1 MKVTLI
7 LKATLLAMFIALA
20 VNVVY
25 LPTAVAQEESA
36 EEAETE
42 AESAEATP
50 EEDIVEIETVV
61 VVGTRAK
68 PRSVLESPVPI
79 DIVSKDDFAKQ
90 GGADLPDLLRTLVPS
105 YNINTQPI
113 SDASTVVR
121 PANLRG
127 LAPDHTLVL
136 VNNKRRH
143 RASVIHWLGNGLSD
157 GSQGPDLSPIPAIAL
172 QQVEV
177 LRDGASAQYGSD
189 AIAGVM
195 NFQLKDNYKGG
206 SFEFKPGIYQY
217 GDGRQFAVAGN
228 IGLGNPDAWSSL
240 SFEYGGA
247 DPTIRSVQRTDALNI
262 INAGNF
268 SVKDPAQIW
277 GQPIIEGDTKL
288 FANYGATLTD
298 TIDFYGHAN
307 YARKRVEGG
316 FYFRNPNTR
325 NGVFSKDNS
334 DILLVGDLRGLTEET
349 AAWDAA
355 HEEHEAWNDR
365 RLEAEKADKPFD
377 EPEPDNF
384 AAWPAAQEALKAWEA
399 HRLAAEEAWLAAKEA
414 AEETG
419 EPFDEP
425 KFDEPKPDF
434 KETSPSDFDD
444 IKITDDVVDEDGL
457 EGVRNGLNDVKN
469 DPNLFTFQEM
479 FPGGFTPRFGAF
491 AWDSSVVVGVK
502 GTALEEALGKPL
514 TWDVSGS
521 FGRHHADFF
530 IFNTVN
536 ASLGPDTP
544 TYFDPGDYIQTDYNL
559 NFDVTY
565 PLNDMV
571 FLASGLEY
579 RDEGFEIIE
588 GERESHQIGPLAA
601 QGFTP
606 ASNGFSGFSPVAA
619 GKWHRYNVAA
629 YLETEIR
636 PIDPLLIAIAV
647 RGEQFELFGGTLN
660 YKLAAN
666 YKVTETMRLRGS
678 YSTGFRAPTPGQQN
692 TFNITTE
699 YDFKKGDLVNKA
711 TIPSTNA
718 AVGVVTGKEDNSLDP
733 ETSNNFTG
741 GFTVDILGVNFTMD
755 FFDIRLKN
763 RLSVSQHFT
772 LTDDQKADL
781 IAEGVTS
788 AASVDT
794 FQFFI
799 NDFNSTTN
807 GIDFVVTAPIPN
819 GNLIAVYNFTSTK
832 VTHLVVDGELEELPS
847 DFDPALELTPELEAF
862 FDSTTLNA
870 DRIRELQENLP
881 KHRGSLTI
889 GQSIT
894 DAWGVL
900 GRASYFSGWFDSEDY
915 LQNPDAKGTGEYTG
929 RVIFDLET
937 TYTVE
942 SGLSLTLGG
951 KNILNTFPDENPNA
965 AGSVGNKYGQFSPF
979 GFDGAFWYTKVGYSF

>member
-1 MKVTLI
+1 MFSKNHIKVIVCTLGIVAAI
-7 LKATLLAMFIALA
+7 LMCGLTTVIADQHAEDAEATE
-20 VNVVY
+20 
-25 LPTAVAQEESA
+25 TT
-36 EEAETE
+36 EEAEDSEE
-42 AESAEATP
+42 ASSSGDPIQLESL
-50 EEDIVEIETVV
+50 V

-68 PRSVLESPVPI
+68 PRSVLDSTVPI
-79 DIVSKDDFAKQ
+79 DIVSNEAFEKQ

-105 YNINTQPI
+105 YNVNTQPI

-143 RASVIHWLGNGLSD
+143 RAAVIHWLGNGLSD
-157 GSQGPDLSPIPAIAL
+157 GSQGPDLAPIPAIAL

-195 NFQLKDNYKGG
+195 NFRLKDNYEGG
-206 SFEFKPGIYQY
+206 SIEFKPGIYQE
-217 GDGRQFAVAGN
+217 GDGRQFALAGN
-228 IGLGNPDAWSSL
+228 IGLGNPDVWSSL

-247 DPTIRSVQRTDALNI
+247 DPTIRSVQRDDAIRL

-277 GQPIIEGDTKL
+277 GQPIIENDIKL

-298 TIDFYGHAN
+298 TIELYGHAN
-307 YARKRVEGG
+307 YASKRVEGG

-325 NGVFSKDNS
+325 NGVFSPSGKDGT
-334 DILLVGDLRGLTEET
+334 LLVGDLRGLSAEM
-349 AAWDAA
+349 ADW
-355 HEEHEAWNDR
+355 EAR
-365 RLEAEKADKPFD
+365 KAD
-377 EPEPDNF
+377 
-384 AAWPAAQEALKAWEA
+384 WEA
-399 HRLAAEEAWLAAKEA
+399 QNPEAVEA
-414 AEETG
+414 G
-419 EPFDEP
+419 EAFPEL
-425 KFDEPKPDF
+425 
-434 KETSPSDFDD
+434 SPHDADD
-444 IKITDDVVDEDGL
+444 IPVTNDVPDPERL
-457 EGVRNGLNDVKN
+457 QAVKN
-469 DPNLFTFQEM
+469 DPNLFNFQEM

-491 AWDSSVVVGVK
+491 MWDSSVIVGFK
-502 GTALEEALGKPL
+502 GTALEEALGNPL
-514 TWDVSGS
+514 TWDLSGS
-521 FGRHHADFF
+521 FGRNHADFF

-565 PLNDMV
+565 PLSDMV

-601 QGFTP
+601 QGFTA

-636 PIDPLLIAIAV
+636 PIDPLLIALAV
-647 RGEQFELFGGTLN
+647 RGEQFEIFGGTLN
-660 YKLAAN
+660 YKAAVN
-666 YKVTETMRLRGS
+666 YKVMETMRLRGS
-678 YSTGFRAPTPGQQN
+678 YSSGFRAPTPGQQN

-699 YDFKKGDLVNKA
+699 YDFEKGDLVNKG
-711 TIPSTNA
+711 TIPSTNP
-718 AVGVVTGKEDNSLDP
+718 AVGVVTGEEDNSLNP
-733 ETSNNFTG
+733 EKSNNFTG
-741 GFTVDILGVNFTMD
+741 GFTVDILGVNLTMD
-755 FFDIRLKN
+755 FFDIRLKE

-772 LTDDQKADL
+772 LTDAQKAQL

-788 AASVDT
+788 AANLET

-799 NDFNSTTN
+799 NDFNTN
-807 GIDFVVTAPIPN
+807 TQGVDTVVTVPIPN
-819 GNLIAVYNFTSTK
+819 GNLIAVYNFTSTT
-832 VTHLVVDGELEELPS
+832 VTHIVVDGELV
-847 DFDPALELTPELEAF
+847 ELTEE
-862 FDSTTLNA
+862 FDDPDYDGWEGATLDA
-870 DRIRELQENLP
+870 HRRRELQENLP
-881 KHRGSLTI
+881 KHRASLT
-889 GQSIT
+889 GVYSLT
-894 DAWGVL
+894 DAWSVL

-915 LQNPDAKGTGEYTG
+915 LQNPDVEGTGEYTG

-937 TYTVE
+937 TYIAG
-942 SGLSLTLGG
+942 SGVALTLGG
-951 KNILNTFPDENPNA
+951 RNILNTYPDENPNG

-979 GFDGAFWYTKVGYSF
+979 GFDGAFWYAKVGYSF

>member
-1 MKVTLI
+1 MYYSKYVKPIVFALSIFIVI
-7 LKATLLAMFIALA
+7 LMGMFTTVI
-20 VNVVY
+20 
-25 LPTAVAQEESA
+25 AQEEASDA
-36 EEAETE
+36 EEAEV
-42 AESAEATP
+42 ADDAEASEEESQTSTP
-50 EEDIVEIETVV
+50 VRLESLV
-61 VVGTRAK
+61 VVGSRSR
-68 PRSVLESPVPI
+68 PRSILESPVPV
-79 DIVSKDDFAKQ
+79 DVVSKDDFARQ
-90 GGADLPDLLRTLVPS
+90 GGADLTDLLRTLVPS
-105 YNINTQPI
+105 FNINTQPI

-136 VNNKRRH
+136 VNGKRRH

-172 QQVEV
+172 RQVEI

-195 NFQLKDNYKGG
+195 NFQLKDNHEGG

-217 GDGRQFAVAGN
+217 GDGRQFAAAGN
-228 IGLGNPDAWSSL
+228 IGLGNPEAWTNL

-247 DPTIRSVQRTDALNI
+247 DPTIRSVQRTDALNM

-277 GQPIIEGDTKL
+277 GQPIVENDFKF

-298 TIDFYGHAN
+298 TINFYGHAN

-325 NGVFSKDNS
+325 SGVFSTTGGET
-334 DILLVGDLRGLTEET
+334 LLVGDLRGLTAET
-349 AAWDAA
+349 AAW
-355 HEEHEAWNDR
+355 EAR
-365 RLEAEKADKPFD
+365 KQEAEVAGNEFT
-377 EPEPDNF
+377 E
-384 AAWPAAQEALKAWEA
+384 L
-399 HRLAAEEAWLAAKEA
+399 
-414 AEETG
+414 
-419 EPFDEP
+419 
-425 KFDEPKPDF
+425 
-434 KETSPSDFDD
+434 SPHDADD
-444 IKITDDVVDEDGL
+444 IPITNHVPDPERL
-457 EGVRNGLNDVKN
+457 QAVKS

-491 AWDSSVVVGVK
+491 AWDSSVAVGVK

-565 PLNDMV
+565 PLHDLV

-601 QGFTP
+601 QGFTA

-619 GKWHRYNVAA
+619 GNWHRSNVAA

-636 PIDPLLIAIAV
+636 PIDPLLLALAV
-647 RGEQFELFGGTLN
+647 RGEQFEGFGSTLN
-660 YKLAAN
+660 YKVAAN

-692 TFNITTE
+692 AFNITTE
-699 YDFKKGDLVNKA
+699 YDFAKGDLVNNG

-718 AVGVVTGKEDNSLDP
+718 AVGIVTGKEDNSLDP

-741 GFTVDILGVNFTMD
+741 GFTVDILGVNFTLD
-755 FFDIRLKN
+755 FFGIRLKN
-763 RLSVSQHFT
+763 RLSVSQDFT
-772 LTDDQKADL
+772 LTAGQKTQL

-788 AASVDT
+788 AANLEK
-794 FQFFI
+794 FRFFI
-799 NDFNSTTN
+799 NDFDTTTQ

-819 GNLIAVYNFTSTK
+819 GNLIAVYNFTSTT
-832 VTHLVVDGELEELPS
+832 VT
-847 DFDPALELTPELEAF
+847 DFNPD
-862 FDSTTLNA
+862 TL
-870 DRIRELQENLP
+870 DDHRIRELEENLP
-881 KHRGSLTI
+881 EHRAGLTVV
-889 GQSIT
+889 QSIT
-894 DAWGVL
+894 DVWGVL
-900 GRASYFSGWFDSEDY
+900 GRASYFSGWFDSEDF
-915 LQNPDAKGTGEYTG
+915 LQNPDVPGTGEYTG

-937 TYTVE
+937 TYTVG
-942 SGLSLTLGG
+942 SGLALTLGG
-951 KNILNTFPDENPNA
+951 RNILNTYPDENPNA

-979 GFDGAFWYTKVGYSF
+979 GFDGAFWYAKVGYSF

>member
-1 MKVTLI
+1 MYYSKYIKSIIFVLSILI
-7 LKATLLAMFIALA
+7 GISMCMFTTVMADQHA
-20 VNVVY
+20 
-25 LPTAVAQEESA
+25 EEASEA
-36 EEAETE
+36 EEAETTTDE
-42 AESAEATP
+42 AEASEEASEADAP
-50 EEDIVEIETVV
+50 VRLESLV
-61 VVGTRAK
+61 VVGSRSQ
-68 PRSVLESPVPI
+68 PRSVLDSAVPI
-79 DIVSKDDFAKQ
+79 DIVSNESFEKQ

-143 RASVIHWLGNGLSD
+143 RAAVIHWLGNGLSD
-157 GSQGPDLSPIPAIAL
+157 GSQGPDLAPIPAIAL
-172 QQVEV
+172 RQVEI

-195 NFQLKDNYKGG
+195 NFQLKDNHEGG

-247 DPTIRSVQRTDALNI
+247 DPTIRSVQRNDAIAL

-277 GQPIIEGDTKL
+277 GQPIIENDIKL

-325 NGVFSKDNS
+325 GGVFSTTGGET
-334 DILLVGDLRGLTEET
+334 LLVGDLRGLTTEMADWET
-349 AAWDAA
+349 
-355 HEEHEAWNDR
+355 R
-365 RLEAEKADKPFD
+365 KA
-377 EPEPDNF
+377 
-384 AAWPAAQEALKAWEA
+384 
-399 HRLAAEEAWLAAKEA
+399 AAEAAGQEFT
-414 AEETG
+414 EL
-419 EPFDEP
+419 
-425 KFDEPKPDF
+425 
-434 KETSPSDFDD
+434 SPHDADD
-444 IKITDDVVDEDGL
+444 IPITNHVPDPERL
-457 EGVRNGLNDVKN
+457 QAVRS

-491 AWDSSVVVGVK
+491 MWDSSVVVGVK
-502 GTALEEALGKPL
+502 GTALKDTLGKDL
-514 TWDVSGS
+514 TWDLSGS
-521 FGRHHADFF
+521 FGRNHADFF

-565 PLNDMV
+565 PLSDMV

-601 QGFTP
+601 QGFTA

-636 PIDPLLIAIAV
+636 PIDPLLIALAV
-647 RGEQFELFGGTLN
+647 RGEQFELFGGALN
-660 YKLAAN
+660 YKVAAN

-699 YDFKKGDLVNKA
+699 YDFAKGDLVNKG
-711 TIPSTNA
+711 TIPSTNP

-772 LTDDQKADL
+772 LTAGQKADL
-781 IAEGVTS
+781 IAAGVTS
-788 AASVDT
+788 AANLET

-799 NDFNSTTN
+799 NDFATTTN

-819 GNLIAVYNFTSTK
+819 GNLIAVYNFTSTE
-832 VTHLVVDGELEELPS
+832 VGDYNP
-847 DFDPALELTPELEAF
+847 D
-862 FDSTTLNA
+862 TL
-870 DRIRELQENLP
+870 DDRRIRELQENLP
-881 KHRGSLTI
+881 EHRASLTVA
-889 GQSIT
+889 QSIT
-894 DAWGVL
+894 DMWGVL
-900 GRASYFSGWFDSEDY
+900 GRASYFSGWFDSEDF
-915 LQNPDAKGTGEYTG
+915 LQNPDVLGTGEYTG

-937 TYTVE
+937 TYSVG
-942 SGLSLTLGG
+942 SGLALTLGG
-951 KNILNTFPDENPNA
+951 RNILNTFPDENPNGA
-965 AGSVGNKYGQFSPF
+965 DSVGNKYGQFSPF
-979 GFDGAFWYTKVGYSF
+979 GFDGAYWYAKVGYKF

>member
-1 MKVTLI
+1 MSNKNHTKPILLI
-7 LKATLLAMFIALA
+7 LGMLIGILVCTFTTVMADQHAET
-20 VNVVY
+20 
-25 LPTAVAQEESA
+25 T
-36 EEAETE
+36 EEAETTSE
-42 AESAEATP
+42 AEAT
-50 EEDIVEIETVV
+50 EEASEGDAPVQLESLV
-61 VVGTRAK
+61 VVGTRAR
-68 PRSVLESPVPI
+68 PRSVLDSAVPI
-79 DIVSKDDFAKQ
+79 DIVSNDAFEKQ

-105 YNINTQPI
+105 YNVNTQPI

-143 RASVIHWLGNGLSD
+143 RAAVIHWLGNGLSD
-157 GSQGPDLSPIPAIAL
+157 GSQGPDLAPIPAIAL

-195 NFQLKDNYKGG
+195 NFRLKDNHEGG
-206 SFEFKPGIYQY
+206 SFEFKPGIYQF
-217 GDGRQFAVAGN
+217 GDGRQFALAGN

-247 DPTIRSVQRTDALNI
+247 DPTIRSVQRTDAINL

-268 SVKDPAQIW
+268 RVKDPAQIW
-277 GQPIIEGDTKL
+277 GQPIIENDVKL

-298 TIDFYGHAN
+298 TIEFYGHAN

-325 NGVFSKDNS
+325 NGVFSPSGRD
-334 DILLVGDLRGLTEET
+334 DTLLVGDMRGLS
-349 AAWDAA
+349 
-355 HEEHEAWNDR
+355 
-365 RLEAEKADKPFD
+365 AEMA
-377 EPEPDNF
+377 
-384 AAWPAAQEALKAWEA
+384 AWEA
-399 HRLAAEEAWLAAKEA
+399 REAEWKAQNPEAVEA
-414 AEETG
+414 G
-419 EPFDEP
+419 EAFPEL
-425 KFDEPKPDF
+425 
-434 KETSPSDFDD
+434 SPHDADD
-444 IKITDDVVDEDGL
+444 IPIVNHVPDPERL
-457 EGVRNGLNDVKN
+457 QAVKN
-469 DPNLFTFQEM
+469 DPNLFNFQEM

-491 AWDSSVVVGVK
+491 MWDSSVVVGVK
-502 GTALEEALGKPL
+502 GTALKDTLGKDL
-514 TWDVSGS
+514 TWDLSGS
-521 FGRHHADFF
+521 FGRNHADFF

-565 PLNDMV
+565 PLSDMV

-579 RDEGFEIIE
+579 RDEAFEIIE

-601 QGFTP
+601 QGFTA

-636 PIDPLLIAIAV
+636 PIDPLLIALAV
-647 RGEQFELFGGTLN
+647 RGEQFEIFGSTLN
-660 YKLAAN
+660 YKVAAN
-666 YKVTETMRLRGS
+666 YKLTETMRLRGS

-699 YDFKKGDLVNKA
+699 YDFEQGDLVNKG
-711 TIPSTNA
+711 TIPSTNP
-718 AVGVVTGKEDNSLDP
+718 AVDVVTGEEDNSLNP
-733 ETSNNFTG
+733 EKSNNFTG
-741 GFTVDILGVNFTMD
+741 GFTVDILGVNFTID
-755 FFDIRLKN
+755 FFDIRLKE

-772 LTDDQKADL
+772 LTDAQKAQL

-788 AASVDT
+788 AANLET

-799 NDFNSTTN
+799 NDFNTTTQ
-807 GIDFVVTAPIPN
+807 GVDFVAAAPIPN
-819 GNLIAVYNFTSTK
+819 GNLIAVYNFTSTE
-832 VTHLVVDGELEELPS
+832 VTHLVVNGELIELTD
-847 DFDPALELTPELEAF
+847 DFDD
-862 FDSTTLNA
+862 FDSATLNR
-870 DRIRELQENLP
+870 DRVKELQENLP
-881 KHRGSLTI
+881 EHRGSLTVT
-889 GQSIT
+889 QSIT
-894 DAWGVL
+894 DMWGVL

-915 LQNPDAKGTGEYTG
+915 LQNPDVEGTGEYTG

-937 TYTVE
+937 TYNFG
-942 SGLSLTLGG
+942 SGLALTLGG
-951 KNILNTFPDENPNA
+951 RNILNTYPDENPNA

-979 GFDGAFWYTKVGYSF
+979 GFDGAFWYAKVGYSF

>member
-1 MKVTLI
+1 MYYSKYIKPIVFALSI
-7 LKATLLAMFIALA
+7 FIVIAMGAFTTVIADEHSE
-20 VNVVY
+20 
-25 LPTAVAQEESA
+25 TA
-36 EEAETE
+36 EETEEAAETTDETE
-42 AESAEATP
+42 ASEETSQTEAP
-50 EEDIVEIETVV
+50 VRLENLV
-61 VVGTRAK
+61 VVGTRAQ
-68 PRSVLESPVPI
+68 PRSVLDSAVPI
-79 DIVSKDDFAKQ
+79 DIVSNESFEKQ
-90 GGADLPDLLRTLVPS
+90 GGADLPDLLRALVPS
-105 YNINTQPI
+105 YNVNTQPI

-136 VNNKRRH
+136 VNGKRRH
-143 RASVIHWLGNGLSD
+143 RAAVIHWLGNGLSD
-157 GSQGPDLSPIPAIAL
+157 GSQGPDLAPIPAIAL

-195 NFQLKDNYKGG
+195 NFQLKNNHEGG

-247 DPTIRSVQRTDALNI
+247 DPTIRSVQRNDAIAL

-277 GQPIIEGDTKL
+277 GQPIIENDVKL

-325 NGVFSKDNS
+325 GGVFSTTGGDT
-334 DILLVGDLRGLTEET
+334 LLVGDMRGLTNEM
-349 AAWDAA
+349 A
-355 HEEHEAWNDR
+355 
-365 RLEAEKADKPFD
+365 
-377 EPEPDNF
+377 
-384 AAWPAAQEALKAWEA
+384 AWEA
-399 HRLAAEEAWLAAKEA
+399 RKAAAETAGQEFTEL
-414 AEETG
+414 
-419 EPFDEP
+419 
-425 KFDEPKPDF
+425 
-434 KETSPSDFDD
+434 SPHDADD
-444 IKITDDVVDEDGL
+444 IPITNHVPDPERL
-457 EGVRNGLNDVKN
+457 QAVKN

-491 AWDSSVVVGVK
+491 MWDTSVVVGVK
-502 GTALEEALGKPL
+502 GTALKDTLGKDL
-514 TWDVSGS
+514 TWDLSGS
-521 FGRHHADFF
+521 FGRNHADFF

-559 NFDVTY
+559 NFDVAY
-565 PLNDMV
+565 PLSDMV

-601 QGFTP
+601 QGFTA

-619 GKWHRYNVAA
+619 GKWYRSNVAM

-636 PIDPLLIAIAV
+636 PIDPLLIALAV
-647 RGEQFELFGGTLN
+647 RGEQFEIFGSTLN
-660 YKLAAN
+660 YKAAAN
-666 YKVTETMRLRGS
+666 YKITETMRLRGS

-699 YDFKKGDLVNKA
+699 YDFAKGDLVNKG
-711 TIPSTNA
+711 TIPSTNP
-718 AVGVVTGKEDNSLDP
+718 AVDVVTGKEDNSLDP

-763 RLSVSQHFT
+763 RLSVSQHFK
-772 LTDDQKADL
+772 LTDAQKAQL
-781 IAEGVTS
+781 IAAGVTS
-788 AASVDT
+788 AANLET

-799 NDFNSTTN
+799 NDFSTTTN
-807 GIDFVVTAPIPN
+807 GIDTVVTAPIPN
-819 GNLIAVYNFTSTK
+819 GSLIAVYNFTNTT
-832 VTHLVVDGELEELPS
+832 VTDHNPD
-847 DFDPALELTPELEAF
+847 
-862 FDSTTLNA
+862 TL
-870 DRIRELQENLP
+870 DDHRIRELQENLP
-881 KHRGSLTI
+881 AHRGSLTVF
-889 GQSIT
+889 QSIT

-915 LQNPDAKGTGEYTG
+915 LQNPDVPGTGEYSG
-929 RVIFDLET
+929 KVIFDLET
-937 TYTVE
+937 SYTVGA
-942 SGLSLTLGG
+942 GLTLTLGG
-951 KNILNTFPDENPNA
+951 RNILNTYPDENPNGA
-965 AGSVGNKYGQFSPF
+965 DSVGNKYGQFSPF
-979 GFDGAFWYTKVGYSF
+979 GFDGAYWYAKVGYDF

>member
-1 MKVTLI
+1 MYYSKY
-7 LKATLLAMFIALA
+7 LKPIIFALSIFVVIAMCTFTTVI
-20 VNVVY
+20 
-25 LPTAVAQEESA
+25 AQEEASDA
-36 EEAETE
+36 EETE
-42 AESAEATP
+42 ATADEAEAS
-50 EEDIVEIETVV
+50 EEASEADAPVRLESLV
-61 VVGTRAK
+61 VVGSRSQ
-68 PRSVLESPVPI
+68 PRSVLDSAVPI
-79 DIVSKDDFAKQ
+79 DIVSNESFEKQ
-90 GGADLPDLLRTLVPS
+90 GGADLPDLLRALVPS

-143 RASVIHWLGNGLSD
+143 RAAVIHWLGNGLSD
-157 GSQGPDLSPIPAIAL
+157 GSQGPDLAPIPAIAL
-172 QQVEV
+172 QQVEI

-195 NFQLKDNYKGG
+195 NFQLKNNHEGG

-247 DPTIRSVQRTDALNI
+247 DPTIRSVQRNDAI
-262 INAGNF
+262 AMINAGNF

-277 GQPIIEGDTKL
+277 GQPIIENDVKL

-298 TIDFYGHAN
+298 TINFYGHAN

-325 NGVFSKDNS
+325 GGVFSTTGGDT
-334 DILLVGDLRGLTEET
+334 LLVGDLRGLTTEMADWET
-349 AAWDAA
+349 
-355 HEEHEAWNDR
+355 R
-365 RLEAEKADKPFD
+365 KA
-377 EPEPDNF
+377 
-384 AAWPAAQEALKAWEA
+384 
-399 HRLAAEEAWLAAKEA
+399 AAEAAGQEFT
-414 AEETG
+414 EL
-419 EPFDEP
+419 
-425 KFDEPKPDF
+425 
-434 KETSPSDFDD
+434 SPHDADD
-444 IKITDDVVDEDGL
+444 IPITNHVPDPERL
-457 EGVRNGLNDVKN
+457 QAVRS

-491 AWDSSVVVGVK
+491 MWDSSVVVGVK
-502 GTALEEALGKPL
+502 GTALKDTLGKDL
-514 TWDVSGS
+514 TWDLSGS
-521 FGRHHADFF
+521 FGRNHADFF

-565 PLNDMV
+565 PLSDMV

-601 QGFTP
+601 QGFTA

-636 PIDPLLIAIAV
+636 PIDPLLIALAV
-647 RGEQFELFGGTLN
+647 RGEQFELFGGALN
-660 YKLAAN
+660 YKVAAN

-699 YDFKKGDLVNKA
+699 YDFAKGDLVNKG
-711 TIPSTNA
+711 TIPSTNP

-733 ETSNNFTG
+733 ETSNNFSG

-772 LTDDQKADL
+772 LTPGQKADL
-781 IAEGVTS
+781 IAAGVTS
-788 AASVDT
+788 AANLET

-799 NDFNSTTN
+799 NDFATTTN
-807 GIDFVVTAPIPN
+807 GIDFVITAPIPN
-819 GNLIAVYNFTSTK
+819 GTAIAVYNFTNTT
-832 VTHLVVDGELEELPS
+832 VTDHNPD
-847 DFDPALELTPELEAF
+847 
-862 FDSTTLNA
+862 TL
-870 DRIRELQENLP
+870 DDHRIRELQENLP
-881 KHRGSLTI
+881 AHRASATVI
-889 GQSIT
+889 QSIT
-894 DAWGVL
+894 DMWSVL
-900 GRASYFSGWFDSEDY
+900 GRASYFSGWFDSEDF
-915 LQNPDAKGTGEYTG
+915 LQNPDVPGTGEYTG

-937 TYTVE
+937 TYSVG
-942 SGLSLTLGG
+942 SGIALTLGG
-951 KNILNTFPDENPNA
+951 RNILNTFPDENPNGA
-965 AGSVGNKYGQFSPF
+965 DSVGNKYGQFSPF
-979 GFDGAFWYTKVGYSF
+979 GFDGAYWYAKVGYRF

>member
-1 MKVTLI
+1 MYYSKYIKPIVFALGIIIGI
-7 LKATLLAMFIALA
+7 LVCTFATVMA
-20 VNVVY
+20 
-25 LPTAVAQEESA
+25 EEHSETA
-36 EEAETE
+36 EEAEVANE
-42 AESAEATP
+42 AEAT
-50 EEDIVEIETVV
+50 EEASEASDPVRLESLV
-61 VVGTRAK
+61 VVGTRAQ
-68 PRSVLESPVPI
+68 PRSVLDSAVPI
-79 DIVSKDDFAKQ
+79 DIVSNESFEKQ

-172 QQVEV
+172 RQVEV

-195 NFQLKDNYKGG
+195 NFQLKDNHEGG

-228 IGLGNPDAWSSL
+228 IGLGSPDAWSNL

-247 DPTIRSVQRTDALNI
+247 DPTIRSVQRTDALNM

-277 GQPIIEGDTKL
+277 GQPIVENDFKF

-298 TIDFYGHAN
+298 TINFYGHAN

-325 NGVFSKDNS
+325 NGVFSKVDS
-334 DILLVGDLRGLTEET
+334 DILLVGDLRGLTAEM
-349 AAWDAA
+349 AAW
-355 HEEHEAWNDR
+355 ETR
-365 RLEAEKADKPFD
+365 KAD
-377 EPEPDNF
+377 
-384 AAWPAAQEALKAWEA
+384 WEA
-399 HRLAAEEAWLAAKEA
+399 QNVAAVEAGEA
-414 AEETG
+414 FPEL
-419 EPFDEP
+419 
-425 KFDEPKPDF
+425 
-434 KETSPSDFDD
+434 SPHDADD
-444 IKITDDVVDEDGL
+444 IPITNHVPDPERL
-457 EGVRNGLNDVKN
+457 QAVKS

-491 AWDSSVVVGVK
+491 AWDSSIVVGVK
-502 GTALEEALGKPL
+502 GTALRDMLSKDL
-514 TWDVSGS
+514 TWDLSGS

-565 PLNDMV
+565 PLTDMV

-601 QGFTP
+601 QGFTA

-636 PIDPLLIAIAV
+636 PIDPLLIALAV
-647 RGEQFELFGGTLN
+647 RGEQFEDFGGTLN
-660 YKLAAN
+660 YKAAAN
-666 YKVTETMRLRGS
+666 YKITETMRLRGS

-699 YDFKKGDLVNKA
+699 YDFEKGDLVNNG

-741 GFTVDILGVNFTMD
+741 GFTVDILGVNFTID

-763 RLSVSQHFT
+763 RLSVSQDFT
-772 LTDDQKADL
+772 LAASQKAQL

-788 AASVDT
+788 AANLEK
-794 FQFFI
+794 FRFFI
-799 NDFNSTTN
+799 NDFNTTTQ
-807 GIDFVVTAPIPN
+807 GVDFVITAPIPN
-819 GNLIAVYNFTSTK
+819 GNLIAVYNFTSTT
-832 VTHLVVDGELEELPS
+832 VTDHNPD
-847 DFDPALELTPELEAF
+847 
-862 FDSTTLNA
+862 TL
-870 DRIRELQENLP
+870 DDRRIRELQENLP
-881 KHRGSLTI
+881 EHRANLTVV
-889 GQSIT
+889 QSIT
-894 DAWGVL
+894 DMWGVL
-900 GRASYFSGWFDSEDY
+900 GRASYFSGWFDSEDF
-915 LQNPDAKGTGEYTG
+915 LQNPNVPGTGEYTG

-937 TYTVE
+937 TYAVG
-942 SGLSLTLGG
+942 SGLALTLGG
-951 KNILNTFPDENPNA
+951 RNILNTYPDENPNGA
-965 AGSVGNKYGQFSPF
+965 DSVGNKYGQFSPF
-979 GFDGAFWYTKVGYSF
+979 GFDGAYWYAKVGYSF

>member
-1 MKVTLI
+1 MYYSKYVKPIVFALSIFIVI
-7 LKATLLAMFIALA
+7 LMGMFTTVI
-20 VNVVY
+20 
-25 LPTAVAQEESA
+25 AQEEASDA
-36 EEAETE
+36 EEAEV
-42 AESAEATP
+42 ADDAEASEEESQTSTP
-50 EEDIVEIETVV
+50 VRLESLV
-61 VVGTRAK
+61 VVGSRSR
-68 PRSVLESPVPI
+68 PRSILESPVPV
-79 DIVSKDDFAKQ
+79 DVVSKDDFARQ
-90 GGADLPDLLRTLVPS
+90 GGADLTDLLRTLVPS
-105 YNINTQPI
+105 FNINTQPI

-136 VNNKRRH
+136 VNGKRRH

-172 QQVEV
+172 RQVEI

-195 NFQLKDNYKGG
+195 NFQLKDNHEGG

-228 IGLGNPDAWSSL
+228 IGLGNPEAWTNL

-247 DPTIRSVQRTDALNI
+247 DPTIRSVQRTDALNM

-277 GQPIIEGDTKL
+277 GQPIVENDFKF
-288 FANYGATLTD
+288 FANYGASLTD
-298 TIDFYGHAN
+298 TINFYGHAN

-325 NGVFSKDNS
+325 SGVFSTTGGET
-334 DILLVGDLRGLTEET
+334 LLVGDLRGLTAET
-349 AAWDAA
+349 AAW
-355 HEEHEAWNDR
+355 EAR
-365 RLEAEKADKPFD
+365 KQEAEVAGNEFT
-377 EPEPDNF
+377 E
-384 AAWPAAQEALKAWEA
+384 L
-399 HRLAAEEAWLAAKEA
+399 
-414 AEETG
+414 
-419 EPFDEP
+419 
-425 KFDEPKPDF
+425 
-434 KETSPSDFDD
+434 SPHDADD
-444 IKITDDVVDEDGL
+444 IPITNHVPDPERL
-457 EGVRNGLNDVKN
+457 QAVKS

-491 AWDSSVVVGVK
+491 AWDSSVAVGVK

-565 PLNDMV
+565 PLHDLV

-601 QGFTP
+601 QGFTA

-619 GKWHRYNVAA
+619 GNWHRSNVAA

-636 PIDPLLIAIAV
+636 PIDPLLLALAV
-647 RGEQFELFGGTLN
+647 RGEQFEGFGSTLN
-660 YKLAAN
+660 YKVAAN
-666 YKVTETMRLRGS
+666 YKITETMRLRGS

-692 TFNITTE
+692 AFNITTE
-699 YDFKKGDLVNKA
+699 YDFAKGDLVNNG

-718 AVGVVTGKEDNSLDP
+718 AVGIVTGKEDNSLDP

-741 GFTVDILGVNFTMD
+741 GFTVDILGVNFTLD
-755 FFDIRLKN
+755 FFGIRLKN
-763 RLSVSQHFT
+763 RLSVSQDFT
-772 LTDDQKADL
+772 LTAGQKTQL

-788 AASVDT
+788 AANLEK
-794 FQFFI
+794 FRFFI
-799 NDFNSTTN
+799 NDFDTTTQ

-819 GNLIAVYNFTSTK
+819 GNLIAVYNFTSTT
-832 VTHLVVDGELEELPS
+832 VT
-847 DFDPALELTPELEAF
+847 DFNPD
-862 FDSTTLNA
+862 TL
-870 DRIRELQENLP
+870 DDHRIRELEENLP
-881 KHRGSLTI
+881 EHRAGLTVV
-889 GQSIT
+889 QSIT
-894 DAWGVL
+894 DVWGVL
-900 GRASYFSGWFDSEDY
+900 GRASYFSGWFDSEDF
-915 LQNPDAKGTGEYTG
+915 LQNPDVPGTGEYTG

-937 TYTVE
+937 TYAVG
-942 SGLSLTLGG
+942 SGLALTLGG
-951 KNILNTFPDENPNA
+951 RNILNTYPDENPNA

-979 GFDGAFWYTKVGYSF
+979 GFDGAFWYAKVGYSF

>member
-1 MKVTLI
+1 MKVTVI
-7 LKATLLAMFIALA
+7 FKTVLLAMSIALA
-20 VNVVY
+20 VFMVY
-25 LPTAVAQEESA
+25 LPAAVAQEENT
-36 EEAETE
+36 EETE
-42 AESAEATP
+42 AESADATS
-50 EEDIVEIETVV
+50 EGEVVELKGVV
-61 VVGTRAK
+61 VVGTRAR
-68 PRSVLESPVPI
+68 PRSVLDSAVPI
-79 DIVSKDDFAKQ
+79 DVVSNKSFEKQ

-105 YNINTQPI
+105 YNVNTQPI

-157 GSQGPDLSPIPAIAL
+157 GSQGPDLSAIPAIAL
-172 QQVEV
+172 RQVEV

-195 NFQLKDNYKGG
+195 NFQLKDDYEGG

-228 IGLGNPDAWSSL
+228 IGLGTPENWANL
-240 SFEYGGA
+240 SVEYGGA
-247 DPTIRSVQRTDALNI
+247 DPTIRSVQRTDAINM

-277 GQPIIEGDTKL
+277 GQPIVENDLKF
-288 FANYGATLTD
+288 FANYGSTITD
-298 TIDFYGHAN
+298 TINFYGHAN

-325 NGVFSKDNS
+325 NGVFSPTGRD
-334 DILLVGDLRGLTEET
+334 DTLLVGDLRGLTDEM
-349 AAWDAA
+349 AAWEGRKA
-355 HEEHEAWNDR
+355 EW
-365 RLEAEKADKPFD
+365 EAENAAAVEAGETF
-377 EPEPDNF
+377 PE
-384 AAWPAAQEALKAWEA
+384 L
-399 HRLAAEEAWLAAKEA
+399 
-414 AEETG
+414 
-419 EPFDEP
+419 
-425 KFDEPKPDF
+425 
-434 KETSPSDFDD
+434 SPHDADD
-444 IKITDDVVDEDGL
+444 IPITNDVPDPERL
-457 EGVRNGLNDVKN
+457 QAVKN
-469 DPNLFTFQEM
+469 DPNLFNFQEM

-491 AWDSSVVVGVK
+491 AWDSAVVIGVK
-502 GTALEEALGKPL
+502 GTALEEALGNPL

-601 QGFTP
+601 QGFTA

-619 GKWHRYNVAA
+619 GKWQRYNVAA

-636 PIDPLLIAIAV
+636 PIDPLLIALAV
-647 RGEQFELFGGTLN
+647 RGEQFEIFGSTLN
-660 YKLAAN
+660 YKAAAN

-699 YDFKKGDLVNKA
+699 YDFEKGDLVNKG

-733 ETSNNFTG
+733 ETSNNFTA
-741 GFTVDILGVNFTMD
+741 GFTVDILGVNFTAD
-755 FFDIRLKN
+755 IFDIRLKN
-763 RLSVSQHFT
+763 RLSVSQHYT
-772 LTDDQKADL
+772 LTDVQKAQL
-781 IAEGVTS
+781 IDAGVTS
-788 AASVDT
+788 AANLET

-807 GIDFVVTAPIPN
+807 GVDFVVTAPIPN
-819 GNLIAVYNFTSTK
+819 GTVIAVYNFTSTK

-847 DFDPALELTPELEAF
+847 DFDPALELTPELKAF
-862 FDSTTLNA
+862 FESTTLNA

-881 KHRGSLTI
+881 KHRGSLTV

-894 DAWGVL
+894 DMWGVL

-915 LQNPDAKGTGEYTG
+915 LQNPDVEGTGEYTG

-951 KNILNTFPDENPNA
+951 RNILNTYPDENPNA
-965 AGSVGNKYGQFSPF
+965 ANSVGNKYGQFSPF
-979 GFDGAFWYTKVGYSF
+979 GFDGAYWYAKVGYSF

>member
-1 MKVTLI
+1 MFYKNHIKPVIFTLSIIVGI
-7 LKATLLAMFIALA
+7 LVCVFATVMADEHAE
-20 VNVVY
+20 
-25 LPTAVAQEESA
+25 QA
-36 EEAETE
+36 EEAEESEATSE
-42 AESAEATP
+42 AETSEETSAA
-50 EEDIVEIETVV
+50 EDPVRLESLV
-61 VVGTRAK
+61 VVGTRAQ
-68 PRSVLESPVPI
+68 PRSVLDSAVPI
-79 DIVSKDDFAKQ
+79 DIVSNESFEKQ

-105 YNINTQPI
+105 YNVNTQPI

-143 RASVIHWLGNGLSD
+143 RAAVIHWLGNGLSD
-157 GSQGPDLSPIPAIAL
+157 GSQGPDLAPIPAIAL

-195 NFQLKDNYKGG
+195 NFRLKDNHEGG
-206 SFEFKPGIYQY
+206 SFEFKPGIYQF
-217 GDGRQFAVAGN
+217 GDGRQFALAGN

-247 DPTIRSVQRTDALNI
+247 DPTIRSVQRNDAIAL

-277 GQPIIEGDTKL
+277 GQPIIENDLKL

-298 TIDFYGHAN
+298 DIEFYGHAN

-325 NGVFSKDNS
+325 GGVFTSSGGDT
-334 DILLVGDLRGLTEET
+334 LLVGDMRGLTNEM
-349 AAWDAA
+349 A
-355 HEEHEAWNDR
+355 
-365 RLEAEKADKPFD
+365 
-377 EPEPDNF
+377 
-384 AAWPAAQEALKAWEA
+384 AWEA
-399 HRLAAEEAWLAAKEA
+399 RKQAAEAAGQEF
-414 AEETG
+414 AEL
-419 EPFDEP
+419 
-425 KFDEPKPDF
+425 
-434 KETSPSDFDD
+434 SPHDADD
-444 IKITDDVVDEDGL
+444 IPITNHVPDPERL
-457 EGVRNGLNDVKN
+457 QAVKN

-491 AWDSSVVVGVK
+491 MWDTSVVVGVK
-502 GTALEEALGKPL
+502 GDALRETLGKPL
-514 TWDVSGS
+514 TWDLSGS
-521 FGRHHADFF
+521 FGRNHADFF

-565 PLNDMV
+565 PLHDMV

-579 RDEGFEIIE
+579 RNEGFEIIE

-601 QGFTP
+601 QGFTA

-619 GKWHRYNVAA
+619 GRWHRYNVAA

-636 PIDPLLIAIAV
+636 PIDPLLIALAV
-647 RGEQFELFGGTLN
+647 RGEQFEIFGGTLN
-660 YKLAAN
+660 YKAAAN

-699 YDFKKGDLVNKA
+699 YDFEKGDLVNKG
-711 TIPSTNA
+711 TIPSTNP

-741 GFTVDILGVNFTMD
+741 GFTVDILGVNLTMD

-772 LTDDQKADL
+772 LTDAQKADL
-781 IAEGVTS
+781 IAGGVTS
-788 AASVDT
+788 AANLQT

-799 NDFNSTTN
+799 NDFSTTTN
-807 GIDFVVTAPIPN
+807 GIDTVVTVPIPN
-819 GNLIAVYNFTSTK
+819 GSVIAVYNFTNTT
-832 VTHLVVDGELEELPS
+832 VTDHNPD
-847 DFDPALELTPELEAF
+847 
-862 FDSTTLNA
+862 TL
-870 DRIRELQENLP
+870 DEHRIRELQENLP
-881 KHRGSLTI
+881 AHRASLT
-889 GQSIT
+889 GVYSIT

-915 LQNPDAKGTGEYTG
+915 LQNPNVPGTGEYTG
-929 RVIFDLET
+929 KVIFDLET
-937 TYTVE
+937 TYTVGA
-942 SGLSLTLGG
+942 GLALTLGG
-951 KNILNTFPDENPNA
+951 RNILNTFPDENPNGA
-965 AGSVGNKYGQFSPF
+965 DSVGNKYGQFSPF
-979 GFDGAFWYTKVGYSF
+979 GFDGAYWYAKVGYDF

>member
-1 MKVTLI
+1 MFYKNHIRPVIFTLSIIVGI
-7 LKATLLAMFIALA
+7 LVCTFATVMADEHAE
-20 VNVVY
+20 
-25 LPTAVAQEESA
+25 QA
-36 EEAETE
+36 EEAEE
-42 AESAEATP
+42 AEATSEAETS
-50 EEDIVEIETVV
+50 EETSAAEDPVRLESLV
-61 VVGTRAK
+61 VVGTRAQ
-68 PRSVLESPVPI
+68 PRSVLDSAVPI
-79 DIVSKDDFAKQ
+79 DIVSNESFEKQ

-105 YNINTQPI
+105 YNVNTQPI

-143 RASVIHWLGNGLSD
+143 RAAVIHWLGNGLSD
-157 GSQGPDLSPIPAIAL
+157 GSQGPDLAPIPAIAL

-195 NFQLKDNYKGG
+195 NFRLKDNYEGG
-206 SFEFKPGIYQY
+206 SFEFKPGIYQF
-217 GDGRQFAVAGN
+217 GDGRQFALAGN
-228 IGLGNPDAWSSL
+228 VGLGNPDAWSSL

-247 DPTIRSVQRTDALNI
+247 DPTIRSVQRTDAINL

-277 GQPIIEGDTKL
+277 GQPIIENDLKL

-298 TIDFYGHAN
+298 DIEFYGHAN

-325 NGVFSKDNS
+325 GGVFTSSGGDT
-334 DILLVGDLRGLTEET
+334 LLVGDMRGLTDEM
-349 AAWDAA
+349 
-355 HEEHEAWNDR
+355 
-365 RLEAEKADKPFD
+365 AD
-377 EPEPDNF
+377 
-384 AAWPAAQEALKAWEA
+384 WEA
-399 HRLAAEEAWLAAKEA
+399 RKQAAEAAGQEF
-414 AEETG
+414 AEL
-419 EPFDEP
+419 
-425 KFDEPKPDF
+425 
-434 KETSPSDFDD
+434 SPHDADD
-444 IKITDDVVDEDGL
+444 IPITNHVPDPARL
-457 EGVRNGLNDVKN
+457 QAVKN

-491 AWDSSVVVGVK
+491 MWDTSVVVGVK
-502 GTALEEALGKPL
+502 GDALRETLGKPL
-514 TWDVSGS
+514 TWDLSGS
-521 FGRHHADFF
+521 FGRNHADFF

-565 PLNDMV
+565 PLHDMV

-579 RDEGFEIIE
+579 RNEGFEIIE

-601 QGFTP
+601 QGFTA

-619 GKWHRYNVAA
+619 GSWHRYNVAA

-636 PIDPLLIAIAV
+636 PIDPLLIALAV
-647 RGEQFELFGGTLN
+647 RGEQFEIFGGTLN
-660 YKLAAN
+660 YKAAAN

-699 YDFKKGDLVNKA
+699 YDFEKGDLVNKG
-711 TIPSTNA
+711 TIPSTNP

-741 GFTVDILGVNFTMD
+741 GFTVDILGVNLTMD

-772 LTDDQKADL
+772 LTDAQKADL
-781 IAEGVTS
+781 IAGGVTS
-788 AASVDT
+788 AANLQT

-799 NDFNSTTN
+799 NDFSTTTN
-807 GIDFVVTAPIPN
+807 GIDTVVTVPIPN
-819 GNLIAVYNFTSTK
+819 GSVIAVYNFTNTT
-832 VTHLVVDGELEELPS
+832 VTDHNPD
-847 DFDPALELTPELEAF
+847 
-862 FDSTTLNA
+862 TL
-870 DRIRELQENLP
+870 DEHRIRELQENLP
-881 KHRGSLTI
+881 AHRASLT
-889 GQSIT
+889 GVYSIT

-915 LQNPDAKGTGEYTG
+915 LQNPNVPGTGEYTG
-929 RVIFDLET
+929 KVIFDLET
-937 TYTVE
+937 TYTVGA
-942 SGLSLTLGG
+942 GLALTIGG
-951 KNILNTFPDENPNA
+951 RNILNTFPDENPNGA
-965 AGSVGNKYGQFSPF
+965 DSVGNKYGQFSPF
-979 GFDGAFWYTKVGYSF
+979 GFDGAYWYAKVGYDF

>member
-1 MKVTLI
+1 MYYSKYVKPIVFALSIFIVI
-7 LKATLLAMFIALA
+7 LMGIFTTVI
-20 VNVVY
+20 
-25 LPTAVAQEESA
+25 AQEEASDA
-36 EEAETE
+36 EEAEV
-42 AESAEATP
+42 ADDAEAS
-50 EEDIVEIETVV
+50 EEVSTGDAPVRLESLV
-61 VVGTRAK
+61 VVGSRSR
-68 PRSVLESPVPI
+68 PRSILESPVPV
-79 DIVSKDDFAKQ
+79 DVVSKDDFARQ
-90 GGADLPDLLRTLVPS
+90 GGADLTDLLRTLVPS
-105 YNINTQPI
+105 FNINTQPI

-136 VNNKRRH
+136 VNGKRRH

-172 QQVEV
+172 RQVEI

-195 NFQLKDNYKGG
+195 NFQLKDNHEGG

-228 IGLGNPDAWSSL
+228 IGLGNPEAWTNL

-247 DPTIRSVQRTDALNI
+247 DPTIRSVQRTDALNM

-277 GQPIIEGDTKL
+277 GQPIVENDFKF

-298 TIDFYGHAN
+298 TINFYGHAN

-325 NGVFSKDNS
+325 SGVFSTTGGET
-334 DILLVGDLRGLTEET
+334 LLVGDLRGLTAET
-349 AAWDAA
+349 AAW
-355 HEEHEAWNDR
+355 EAR
-365 RLEAEKADKPFD
+365 KQEAEVAGNEFT
-377 EPEPDNF
+377 E
-384 AAWPAAQEALKAWEA
+384 L
-399 HRLAAEEAWLAAKEA
+399 
-414 AEETG
+414 
-419 EPFDEP
+419 
-425 KFDEPKPDF
+425 
-434 KETSPSDFDD
+434 SPHDADD
-444 IKITDDVVDEDGL
+444 IPITNHVPDPERL
-457 EGVRNGLNDVKN
+457 QAVKS

-491 AWDSSVVVGVK
+491 AWDSSVAVGVK

-565 PLNDMV
+565 PLHDLV

-601 QGFTP
+601 QGFTA

-619 GKWHRYNVAA
+619 GNWHRSNVAA

-636 PIDPLLIAIAV
+636 PIDPLLLALAV
-647 RGEQFELFGGTLN
+647 RGEQFEGFGSTLN
-660 YKLAAN
+660 YKVAAN
-666 YKVTETMRLRGS
+666 YKITETMRLRGS

-692 TFNITTE
+692 AFNITTE
-699 YDFKKGDLVNKA
+699 YDFAKGDLVNNG

-718 AVGVVTGKEDNSLDP
+718 AVGIVTGKEDNSLDP

-741 GFTVDILGVNFTMD
+741 GFTVDILGVNFTLD
-755 FFDIRLKN
+755 FFGIRLKN
-763 RLSVSQHFT
+763 RLSVSQDFI
-772 LTDDQKADL
+772 LTAAQKAQL

-788 AASVDT
+788 AANLEK
-794 FQFFI
+794 FRFFI
-799 NDFNSTTN
+799 NDFDTTTQ

-819 GNLIAVYNFTSTK
+819 GNLIAVYNFTSTT
-832 VTHLVVDGELEELPS
+832 VT
-847 DFDPALELTPELEAF
+847 DFNPD
-862 FDSTTLNA
+862 TL
-870 DRIRELQENLP
+870 DDHRIRELEENLP
-881 KHRGSLTI
+881 EHRAGLTVV
-889 GQSIT
+889 QSIT
-894 DAWGVL
+894 DVWGVL
-900 GRASYFSGWFDSEDY
+900 GRASYFSGWFDSEDF
-915 LQNPDAKGTGEYTG
+915 LQNPDVPGTGEYTG

-937 TYTVE
+937 TYTVG
-942 SGLSLTLGG
+942 SGLALTLGG
-951 KNILNTFPDENPNA
+951 RNILNTYPDENPNA

-979 GFDGAFWYTKVGYSF
+979 GFDGAFWYAKVGYSF

>member
-1 MKVTLI
+1 MKVTVI
-7 LKATLLAMFIALA
+7 FKTFLLAMSIAFA
-20 VNVVY
+20 VFTVY
-25 LPTAVAQEESA
+25 LPAAVAQEENT
-36 EEAETE
+36 EETE
-42 AESAEATP
+42 TESTEATAEA
-50 EEDIVEIETVV
+50 DVVELESVV

-68 PRSVLESPVPI
+68 PRSVLDSAVPI
-79 DIVSKDDFAKQ
+79 DIVSNKSFEKQ

-105 YNINTQPI
+105 YNVNTQPI

-136 VNNKRRH
+136 VNGKRRH

-195 NFQLKDNYKGG
+195 NFRLKDNYEGG
-206 SFEFKPGIYQY
+206 SIEFKPGIYQY
-217 GDGRQFAVAGN
+217 GDGRQFALAGN
-228 IGLGNPDAWSSL
+228 IGLGTPSVWSSL

-247 DPTIRSVQRTDALNI
+247 DPTIRSIQRDDAIKL

-277 GQPIIEGDTKL
+277 GQPIIENDLKL

-298 TIDFYGHAN
+298 TIDLYGHAN
-307 YARKRVEGG
+307 YATKRVEGG

-325 NGVFSKDNS
+325 NGVFSPTGRD
-334 DILLVGDLRGLTEET
+334 DTLLVGDIRGLTVEM
-349 AAWDAA
+349 
-355 HEEHEAWNDR
+355 
-365 RLEAEKADKPFD
+365 AD
-377 EPEPDNF
+377 
-384 AAWPAAQEALKAWEA
+384 WEA
-399 HRLAAEEAWLAAKEA
+399 RKAAAEAAG
-414 AEETG
+414 EEFT
-419 EPFDEP
+419 EL
-425 KFDEPKPDF
+425 
-434 KETSPSDFDD
+434 SPHDADD
-444 IKITDDVVDEDGL
+444 IPITNDVPDPEKL
-457 EGVRNGLNDVKN
+457 QAVKN

-491 AWDSSVVVGVK
+491 MLDSSVVVGVK
-502 GTALEEALGKPL
+502 GTALGDTLGQDL
-514 TWDVSGS
+514 TWDLSGS
-521 FGRHHADFF
+521 FGHNHADFF

-544 TYFDPGDYIQTDYNL
+544 THFDPGDYIQTDYNL

-579 RDEGFEIIE
+579 RNEGFEIKE

-601 QGFTP
+601 QGFTA

-636 PIDPLLIAIAV
+636 PIDPLLIALAV
-647 RGEQFELFGGTLN
+647 RGEQFEIFGGTLN
-660 YKLAAN
+660 YKAAAN
-666 YKVTETMRLRGS
+666 YKVTETIRLRGS
-678 YSTGFRAPTPGQQN
+678 YSSGFRAPTPGQQN

-699 YDFKKGDLVNKA
+699 YDFEQGDLVNKG
-711 TIPSTNA
+711 TIPSTNP

-733 ETSNNFTG
+733 ETSNNFTA
-741 GFTVDILGVNFTMD
+741 GFTVDILGVNFTAD
-755 FFDIRLKN
+755 IFDIRLKN
-763 RLSVSQHFT
+763 RLSVSQHFK
-772 LTDDQKADL
+772 LDDEQKAQL
-781 IAEGVTS
+781 IEEGVTS
-788 AASVDT
+788 AANLET

-799 NDFNSTTN
+799 NDFNTN
-807 GIDFVVTAPIPN
+807 TQGVDFVATAPIPN
-819 GNLIAVYNFTSTK
+819 GTLVAVYNWTSTE
-832 VTHLVVDGELEELPS
+832 VTHIVIDGELI
-847 DFDPALELTPELEAF
+847 ELTSE
-862 FDSTTLNA
+862 FDDPDYEEWKKATLNA
-870 DRIRELQENLP
+870 DRARELEENLP
-881 KHRGSLTI
+881 KHRASLTLA
-889 GQSIT
+889 QSIT
-894 DAWGVL
+894 DAWGVI

-915 LQNPDAKGTGEYTG
+915 LQNPKVEGTGEYTG

-937 TYTVE
+937 TYTAG
-942 SGLSLTLGG
+942 SGVALTLGG
-951 KNILNTFPDENPNA
+951 RNILNTYPDENPNGA
-965 AGSVGNKYGQFSPF
+965 ASVGNKYGQFSPF
-979 GFDGAFWYTKVGYSF
+979 GFDGAFWYAKVGYSF

>member
-1 MKVTLI
+1 MYYSKY
-7 LKATLLAMFIALA
+7 LKPIIFALSIFVVIAMCTFTTVI
-20 VNVVY
+20 
-25 LPTAVAQEESA
+25 AQEEASDA
-36 EEAETE
+36 EETE
-42 AESAEATP
+42 ATADEAEAS
-50 EEDIVEIETVV
+50 EEASEADAPVRLESLV
-61 VVGTRAK
+61 VVGSRSQ
-68 PRSVLESPVPI
+68 PRSVLDSAVPI
-79 DIVSKDDFAKQ
+79 DIVSNESFEKQ
-90 GGADLPDLLRTLVPS
+90 GGADLPDLLRALVPS

-143 RASVIHWLGNGLSD
+143 RAAVIHWLGNGLSD
-157 GSQGPDLSPIPAIAL
+157 GSQGPDLAPIPAIAL
-172 QQVEV
+172 QQVEI

-195 NFQLKDNYKGG
+195 NFQLKNNHEGG

-247 DPTIRSVQRTDALNI
+247 DPTIRSVQRNDAI
-262 INAGNF
+262 AMINAGNF

-277 GQPIIEGDTKL
+277 GQPIIENDVKL

-298 TIDFYGHAN
+298 TINFYGHAN

-325 NGVFSKDNS
+325 GGVFSTTGGDT
-334 DILLVGDLRGLTEET
+334 LLVGDLRGLTTEMADWET
-349 AAWDAA
+349 
-355 HEEHEAWNDR
+355 R
-365 RLEAEKADKPFD
+365 KA
-377 EPEPDNF
+377 
-384 AAWPAAQEALKAWEA
+384 
-399 HRLAAEEAWLAAKEA
+399 AAEAAGQEFT
-414 AEETG
+414 EL
-419 EPFDEP
+419 
-425 KFDEPKPDF
+425 
-434 KETSPSDFDD
+434 SPHDADD
-444 IKITDDVVDEDGL
+444 IPITNHVPDPERL
-457 EGVRNGLNDVKN
+457 QAVRS

-491 AWDSSVVVGVK
+491 MWDSSVVVGVK
-502 GTALEEALGKPL
+502 GTALKDTLGKDL
-514 TWDVSGS
+514 TWDLSGS

-565 PLNDMV
+565 PLSDMV

-601 QGFTP
+601 QGFTA

-636 PIDPLLIAIAV
+636 PIDPLLIALAV
-647 RGEQFELFGGTLN
+647 RGEQFELFGGALN
-660 YKLAAN
+660 YKVAAN

-699 YDFKKGDLVNKA
+699 YDFAKGDLVNKG
-711 TIPSTNA
+711 TIPSTNP

-733 ETSNNFTG
+733 ETSNNFSG

-772 LTDDQKADL
+772 LTPGQKADL
-781 IAEGVTS
+781 IAAGVTS
-788 AASVDT
+788 AANLET

-799 NDFNSTTN
+799 NDFATTTN
-807 GIDFVVTAPIPN
+807 GIDFVITAPIPN
-819 GNLIAVYNFTSTK
+819 GTAIAVYNFTNTT
-832 VTHLVVDGELEELPS
+832 VTDHNPD
-847 DFDPALELTPELEAF
+847 
-862 FDSTTLNA
+862 TL
-870 DRIRELQENLP
+870 DDHRIRELQENLP
-881 KHRGSLTI
+881 AHRASATVI
-889 GQSIT
+889 QSIT
-894 DAWGVL
+894 DMWSVL
-900 GRASYFSGWFDSEDY
+900 GRASYFSGWFDSEDF
-915 LQNPDAKGTGEYTG
+915 LQNPDVPGTGEYTG

-937 TYTVE
+937 TYSVG
-942 SGLSLTLGG
+942 SGIALTLGG
-951 KNILNTFPDENPNA
+951 RNILNTFPDENPNGA
-965 AGSVGNKYGQFSPF
+965 DSVGNKYGQFSPF
-979 GFDGAFWYTKVGYSF
+979 GFDGAYWYAKVGYRF

>member
-1 MKVTLI
+1 MFSKNYIKPIVVAFSVVVVI
-7 LKATLLAMFIALA
+7 LMCGLTTVIADQHPEEADEAEAT
-20 VNVVY
+20 
-25 LPTAVAQEESA
+25 
-36 EEAETE
+36 EEAEASEE
-42 AESAEATP
+42 ASSSGDPIQLESL
-50 EEDIVEIETVV
+50 V
-61 VVGTRAK
+61 VVGSRAK
-68 PRSVLESPVPI
+68 PRSVLDSTVPI
-79 DIVSKDDFAKQ
+79 DIVSSEAFEKQ

-136 VNNKRRH
+136 VNGKRRH
-143 RASVIHWLGNGLSD
+143 RAAVIHWLGNGLSD
-157 GSQGPDLSPIPAIAL
+157 GSQGPDLAPIPAIAL

-195 NFQLKDNYKGG
+195 NFQLKDNYEGG
-206 SFEFKPGIYQY
+206 SFEFKPGIYQF

-228 IGLGNPDAWSSL
+228 IGLGNPDAWTSL
-240 SFEYGGA
+240 SLEYGGA
-247 DPTIRSVQRTDALNI
+247 DPTVRSIQRTDAIDLI
-262 INAGNF
+262 EAGNF

-277 GQPIIEGDTKL
+277 GQPIVEGDIKL
-288 FANYGATLTD
+288 FANYGATFTD

-325 NGVFSKDNS
+325 NGVFSPNGRD
-334 DILLVGDLRGLTEET
+334 DTLLVGDLRGLTTEME
-349 AAWDAA
+349 
-355 HEEHEAWNDR
+355 
-365 RLEAEKADKPFD
+365 
-377 EPEPDNF
+377 
-384 AAWPAAQEALKAWEA
+384 AWEA
-399 HRLAAEEAWLAAKEA
+399 REAEWKAANPAAVEA
-414 AEETG
+414 G
-419 EPFDEP
+419 EVFPEL
-425 KFDEPKPDF
+425 
-434 KETSPSDFDD
+434 SPHDADD
-444 IKITDDVVDEDGL
+444 IPITDHVPDPERL
-457 EGVRNGLNDVKN
+457 QAVKS

-491 AWDSSVVVGVK
+491 AWDSAVVVGVK

-514 TWDVSGS
+514 TWDLSGS

-565 PLNDMV
+565 PLSDMV

-601 QGFTP
+601 QGFTA

-636 PIDPLLIAIAV
+636 PIEPLLIALAV
-647 RGEQFELFGGTLN
+647 RGEQFEIFGGTLN
-660 YKLAAN
+660 YKAAAN

-699 YDFKKGDLVNKA
+699 YDFAKGDLVNKG

-733 ETSNNFTG
+733 EKSNNFTG
-741 GFTVDILGVNFTMD
+741 GFTVDILGVNFTVD
-755 FFDIRLKN
+755 FFDVRLKN
-763 RLSVSQHFT
+763 RLSVSQDYT
-772 LTDDQKADL
+772 LTKEQKDQL

-788 AASVDT
+788 AANLET

-819 GNLIAVYNFTSTK
+819 GNVIAVYNFTSTK
-832 VTHLVVDGELEELPS
+832 ITHLAVDGELEELPS

-862 FDSTTLNA
+862 FDSATLDA
-870 DRIRELQENLP
+870 HRIRELQENLP
-881 KHRGSLTI
+881 KHRGSLTV

-915 LQNPDAKGTGEYTG
+915 LQNPDVEGTGVYTG

-937 TYTVE
+937 TYTVD

-951 KNILNTFPDENPNA
+951 KNILNTFPDENPNGA
-965 AGSVGNKYGQFSPF
+965 DSVGNKYGQFSPF
-979 GFDGAFWYTKVGYSF
+979 GFDGAFWYAKVGYNF